1 MDTLTNIS
9 IPPETLDLLEAT
21 ALANQCTAEE
31 IIRAAIEAFLESDR
45 GPEDAH
51 QWPDVPPVD

>member
-21 ALANQCTAEE
+21 ALANQCTTEE
-31 IIRAAIEAFLESDR
+31 IIRAAIEAFLDSDKEPKSGPFES
-45 GPEDAH
+45 
-51 QWPDVPPVD
+51 